1 MAQERKTK
9 AVVYKNAVFGTAT
22 GSGAAQTTLKQ
33 ALSLALARH
42 PFIGD
47 RRESLGP
54 ADESPQWRLVGQYR
68 VEADML
74 FGVLMTY
81 MPGTASLF
89 FVDDT
94 AATSLTVEQFMAP
107 ATDDGKRRE
116 RLDGTLFFAVLG
128 NHCVLMQSASVRERH
143 FEAHLHWL
151 LGLQG
156 DGVGSL
162 PRLVDHLPRRARQAV
177 AARGVR
183 EVEIGGALW
192 TPTEPDPST
201 RRSDASITAN
211 PSNPS
216 GHGFRSGEA
225 AVPSATPADPRDRI
239 GPATWPML
247 GALKALLAPDDA
259 ARLDLEALAG
269 SNIEYT
275 LKVRYRGS
283 THDRGQQL
291 MNTLGAV
298 FRDAEG
304 VEARIHLVGGG
315 TIDGSD
321 MRLAGTVRINTIDG
335 VPDPNEVFE
344 AMRAW
349 LLEKVSAEEITA

>member
-9 AVVYKNAVFGTAT
+9 AVVYKNAVFDTAR
-22 GSGAAQTTLKQ
+22 AVTLKQ
-33 ALSLALARH
+33 ALSLALARQ

-54 ADESPQWRLVGQYR
+54 AGESPQWRLVGQYR
-68 VEADML
+68 AEADML

-107 ATDDGKRRE
+107 STDDGKRRE

-156 DGVGSL
+156 DGDL
-162 PRLVDHLPRRARQAV
+162 PRLVDHLPRKSRQAV
-177 AARGVR
+177 EARGVR

-192 TPTEPDPST
+192 TPATQAPATSAEPDTS
-201 RRSDASITAN
+201 
-211 PSNPS
+211 
-216 GHGFRSGEA
+216 
-225 AVPSATPADPRDRI
+225 
-239 GPATWPML
+239 ML

-283 THDRGQQL
+283 TSDRGQHL

-304 VEARIHLVGGG
+304 IEARIHLVGGG
-315 TIDGSD
+315 TIDGAD
-321 MRLAGTVRINTIDG
+321 MRLAGNVRISTVDG
-335 VPDPNEVFE
+335 VPDPEQVFE

-349 LLEKVSAEEITA
+349 LLEKVSAEEIAA

>member
-9 AVVYKNAVFGTAT
+9 AVVYKNAVFV
-22 GSGAAQTTLKQ
+22 AAQPGASGPVATLK
-33 ALSLALARH
+33 AVLSLALARH
-42 PFIGD
+42 PLIGD

-54 ADESPQWRLVGQYR
+54 IDESPHWRLIGQFR
-68 VEADML
+68 AEADML

-89 FVDDT
+89 FVDDA

-107 ATDDGKRRE
+107 ATDDGRRRE
-116 RLDGTLFFAVLG
+116 RLDGALFFAVLG

-156 DGVGSL
+156 DGDAAL

-192 TPTEPDPST
+192 TVSEASARGTSTSTSTDPDPNLPPGLAPRPADSTPASVAPST
-201 RRSDASITAN
+201 R
-211 PSNPS
+211 P
-216 GHGFRSGEA
+216 
-225 AVPSATPADPRDRI
+225 V
-239 GPATWPML
+239 L
-247 GALKALLAPDDA
+247 GALRALLAPDDA

-283 THDRGQQL
+283 THERGQQL

-315 TIDGSD
+315 TIDGSE
-321 MRLAGTVRINTIDG
+321 MRLAGTVRITTIDG